1 MFRAKIQ
8 TRRAFSVLAAFL
20 FLAAAFVSARAQDD
34 VVGFETARREA
45 WLKFNK
51 HNLHNFDFSKK
62 LVTRKQ
68 LDALKNDVVDELEL
82 VRGIVFGKRGRI
94 FKERRIQ
101 DYLEKQAWYKPN
113 KNFSNNMLSA
123 MERKNIDLIREA
135 EAAKHD
141 FIQPGDL
148 RFWEKREITED
159 NLAPNTA
166 AEWRVLIAEMEAIHG
181 KTFPDE
187 PWLQKYFEER
197 YWYKANPNYN
207 SSMLSEMDRKNLATI
222 MAARD
227 KQRKVAVSPGD
238 MDKFQNAPLT
248 EEMLAG
254 ATLNELRIMRNEFWA
269 RRGKR
274 FTTPG
279 FRAFYEWQD
288 WYKPLKNQ
296 KLVKLTATEEA
307 NVKVIENYEMKIRE
321 KITSEI
327 LPPETFEGLF
337 IEDLRVLRNEI
348 YARHGRVFKDA
359 KLQKTFAEMS
369 WYKPDPNFK
378 DEMLSEVEVK
388 NLASIKQAEEMA
400 VSKFEEIE
408 G

>member
-1 MFRAKIQ
+1 MFRAK
-8 TRRAFSVLAAFL
+8 TMRRRKFLGLAVVL
-20 FLAAAFVSARAQDD
+20 FLMTFVVFAHAQDD
-34 VVGFETARREA
+34 PFYEDGRRA
-45 WLKFNK
+45 DWQKFNK
-51 HNLHNFDFSKK
+51 LNWHNFDFTKK
-62 LVTRKQ
+62 LIIKKQ
-68 LDALKNDVVDELEL
+68 LTGMEYDFIDGLEL
-82 VRGIVFGKRGRI
+82 IRGVVFGKRGRI

-113 KNFSNNMLSA
+113 KNFSNNMLTA
-123 MERKNIDLIREA
+123 LERKNIDLIREA
-135 EAAKHD
+135 EATKRD
-141 FIQPGDL
+141 YVKPGDL
-148 RFWEKREITED
+148 RFWQKREMTEE
-159 NLAPNTA
+159 NISTETA
-166 AEWRVLIAEMEAIHG
+166 AEWRVLIAEVEAIHG

-197 YWYKANPNYN
+197 YWYKPNPNY
-207 SSMLSEMDRKNLATI
+207 SPAVLSEIERKNLTTL
-222 MAARD
+222 MTVRD

-238 MDKFQNAPLT
+238 MDKFQDALLT
-248 EEMLAG
+248 EKMLEG

-279 FRAFYEWQD
+279 FRGFYEWQE

-296 KLVKLTATEEA
+296 KLVKLNSTEEA
-307 NVKVIENYEMKIRE
+307 NVKLIENYEKKIRDQLA
-321 KITSEI
+321 TEI
-327 LPPETFEGLF
+327 LPPEIFEGLF

-348 YARHGRVFKDA
+348 YARRGRVFKDA

-378 DEMLSEVEVK
+378 DDMLNEIEVK
-388 NLASIKQAEEMA
+388 NLASIKKAEEVA
-400 VSKFEEIE
+400 VSKFEIIE